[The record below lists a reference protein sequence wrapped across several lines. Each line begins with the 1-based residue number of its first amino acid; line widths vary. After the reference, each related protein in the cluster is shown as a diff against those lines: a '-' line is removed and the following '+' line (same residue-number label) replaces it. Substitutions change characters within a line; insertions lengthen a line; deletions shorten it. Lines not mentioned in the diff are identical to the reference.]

1 MLVVDEVQDLC
12 RLSTF
17 DVLNRI
23 VAGGL
28 ADGSWAMF
36 GDFTRQ
42 ALYGTNENPVTLLQG
57 YCKHFTRAKLTLNCR
72 NTRRIAEETA
82 LLSGFDRPPYR
93 MNQELGLA
101 VDHRYWKRPD
111 DLVATLDKV
120 VRRLVAEGVAPG
132 DIVILSPRR
141 LDGSSL
147 GSVSRIG
154 GLALRDASDDQPI
167 AEGSVAF
174 STIHAFKGLESV
186 VVIVTDIEQVNTD
199 EARSLLY
206 VGMSRARS
214 LLILMINQTA
224 RYFLEQRI
232 RETMNYGLQS

>member
-93 MNQELGLA
+93 MN
-101 VDHRYWKRPD
+101 
-111 DLVATLDKV
+111 
-120 VRRLVAEGVAPG
+120 
-132 DIVILSPRR
+132 
-141 LDGSSL
+141 
-147 GSVSRIG
+147 
-154 GLALRDASDDQPI
+154 
-167 AEGSVAF
+167 
-174 STIHAFKGLESV
+174 
-186 VVIVTDIEQVNTD
+186 
-199 EARSLLY
+199 
-206 VGMSRARS
+206 
-214 LLILMINQTA
+214 
-224 RYFLEQRI
+224 
-232 RETMNYGLQS
+232 

>member
-1 MLVVDEVQDLC
+1 M
-12 RLSTF
+12 
-17 DVLNRI
+17 
-23 VAGGL
+23 
-28 ADGSWAMF
+28 
-36 GDFTRQ
+36 
-42 ALYGTNENPVTLLQG
+42 
-57 YCKHFTRAKLTLNCR
+57 
-72 NTRRIAEETA
+72 
-82 LLSGFDRPPYR
+82 
-93 MNQELGLA
+93 
-101 VDHRYWKRPD
+101 
-111 DLVATLDKV
+111 
-120 VRRLVAEGVAPG
+120 RRLVAEGVAPG